1 MIRPRTDD
9 RSTGLLFLM
18 ALAGLAGLLLGPQAP
33 AAAQTGAPPQAL
45 PGAWCGVT
53 DDGGSLRLS
62 ITDDGRF
69 VDLVEMSDTKGGSFS
84 SEESGC
90 ATERAQLADGRFI
103 FRCKGTSTDDRSPG
117 GSNRCTKAP
126 CRGGGGAA
134 ASTQASLIRGFLLGP
149 ESMRGNYSAYATRT
163 INSVRGTTTSTKRI
177 VGNYIAWPVSA
188 APCP

>member
-1 MIRPRTDD
+1 MTRLCFGL
-9 RSTGLLFLM
+9 RSVGIPVLIV
-18 ALAGLAGLLLGPQAP
+18 LAGPLLWPQAP
-33 AAAQTGAPPQAL
+33 VAAQAGSAPAPL

-53 DDGGSLRLS
+53 DDGGSLRLT

-69 VDLVEMSDTKGGSFS
+69 VDLVEMSDTKGGAFS

-90 ATERAQLADGRFI
+90 ATERAQVADGRFI
-103 FRCKGTSTDDRSPG
+103 FRCKGTSTNTTNPG

-149 ESMRGNYSAYATRT
+149 ESMRGNYSAYTTRT
-163 INSVRGTTTSTKRI
+163 LSSVRGTTTSTRRI
-177 VGNYIAWPVSA
+177 VGNYIAWPISA